1 MNMTLKRIIRYHW
14 LKFKRLQG
22 EPRRVALGAALGV
35 FIGFT
40 PTIPFHTAL
49 VLTLAPLLGVSVV
62 AAYMGIWVSNPVT
75 WVPQYLL
82 AYEVGK
88 YLLFPGQSPLCIP
101 DHTDYSTFLCVL
113 GRGGLALQ
121 VGGLLIAIPPA
132 ILTYFVTLWAV
143 KRYRQRRA
151 RSVPRVCLLSE
162 DRPAASRPEA

>member
-1 MNMTLKRIIRYHW
+1 MNLKRTIKYHW
-14 LKFKRLQG
+14 LKFRRLQG
-22 EPRRVALGAALGV
+22 EPRSVALGAALGV
-35 FIGFT
+35 FIGIT

-49 VLTLAPLLGVSVV
+49 ALTLAPLLGASVV

-88 YLLFPGQSPLCIP
+88 YLLFPGQQPLCIP
-101 DHTDYSTFLCVL
+101 DQSDYSTFLCIL
-113 GRGGLALQ
+113 WRGGLALQ

-132 ILTYFVTLWAV
+132 ILTYFVTLWVV

-151 RSVPRVCLLSE
+151 RLTSSVPVISE
-162 DRPAASRPEA
+162 ERPAASRPEA